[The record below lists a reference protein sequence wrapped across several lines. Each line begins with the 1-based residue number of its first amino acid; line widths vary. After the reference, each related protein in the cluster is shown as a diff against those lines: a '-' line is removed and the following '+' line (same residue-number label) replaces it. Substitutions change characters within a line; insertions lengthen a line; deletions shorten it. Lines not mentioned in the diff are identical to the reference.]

1 MAELTIRNKGEIPDE
16 RYRKMVLTLMDKQ
29 AGREVATAEVFGLCL
44 IHAPGIDDK
53 IRLTRFQAEE
63 LRHFKLVAPL
73 MVELGVDMDAYVR
86 DRQRAGAR
94 FTGDEADIRVD
105 DWIDATLFNFLID
118 RAATFQ
124 LSEYARG
131 SYLPLAEANKLILKD
146 EERHKNYGEICLE
159 QMCKDEATRAE
170 IQRRFKKWF
179 VASMR
184 IFGRP
189 GTAGNRYCLEVGL
202 KQRDSGDIAAAY
214 LDSIRPVMARCGL
227 RFPTRDELP
236 VELPPQVDLSVSFAD
251 SESVSAADNSAAA
264 RK

>member
-1 MAELTIRNKGEIPDE
+1 MTAPVIRNKDEIPDE

-29 AGREVATAEVFGLCL
+29 AGREVATAEVFGQCL
-44 IHAPGIDDK
+44 IHAPGVDDK

-73 MVELGVDMDAYVR
+73 MEELGVDLEAYVR
-86 DRQRAGAR
+86 DRQRAASR
-94 FTGDEADIRVD
+94 FTGDESDTRIE

-124 LSEYARG
+124 LSEYMRG

-146 EERHKNYGEICLE
+146 EERHKNYGELCLE
-159 QMCKDEATRAE
+159 RMCKDDATRAE
-170 IQRRFKKWF
+170 VQRRFRKWF

-189 GTAGNRYCLEVGL
+189 GTAGNRYCIEAGL
-202 KQRDSGDIAAAY
+202 KQHDSGEIAAAFI
-214 LDSIRPVMARCGL
+214 DSIRPVMARCGL
-227 RFPTRDELP
+227 MFPERGELAIELP
-236 VELPPQVDLSVSFAD
+236 AQVNLA
-251 SESVSAADNSAAA
+251 
-264 RK
+264 